1 MVVYGG
7 ATGGGSL
14 ASDDLYLLDLRNG
27 EQMAQWMIVPVI
39 GQTPGRRYGHTIVFS
54 KPYLLV
60 FGGNTGTEP
69 VNDVWCLNVDKAPF
83 SWLKLETPGDMPTI
97 RVYHS
102 AALCSMGSAT
112 GMMVI
117 FGGRTSD

>member
-1 MVVYGG
+1 MF
-7 ATGGGSL
+7 
-14 ASDDLYLLDLRNG
+14 N
-27 EQMAQWMIVPVI
+27 
-39 GQTPGRRYGHTIVFS
+39 

-83 SWLKLETPGDMPTI
+83 SWLKLETAGDIPPT

-102 AALCSMGSAT
+102 AAMCSMGSAT

-117 FGGRTSD
+117 FGGRTND